1 MILRTEPGTAGDW
14 TVAAVGEA
22 VLALPGTSAESDD
35 LIARLAGP
43 DGFRAAL
50 ERIVVRGISAA
61 PDFAL
66 VDFAAG
72 VVRVV
77 LRGPAEVEAAA
88 GADVRAERISGAGVT
103 TWTERVLEGVEELR
117 LRVPGSSWTLG
128 AGAGAG
134 GASAVVSGAAM
145 PSASAAPGRPVARE
159 DAAPHATLA
168 PPRDE
173 PLAAAPMPVTAVPP
187 APPEAATAETIGSTD
202 AGSPRDAGIDAGT
215 GPDADPDAEP
225 YAFLFGDTV
234 YRTIGGADVRIP
246 NPDPARPGD
255 HDGRTVLVDELVAHE
270 QGDLPAAPPAV
281 GPVLALQLPDGALEP
296 LDAPLLVGRAPSD
309 PGHDASGGTPRL
321 VTIASDDKDISRTH
335 ARIEVAGGAVVVTD
349 LDSRNGTSV
358 TLPGGVPRTLR
369 AGEPAVV
376 LPDTVIDLG
385 GGVVITVRE
394 SA

>member
-22 VLALPGTSAESDD
+22 VLALPGTSVESDD

-50 ERIVVRGISAA
+50 ERIVDRGISAA

-66 VDFAAG
+66 VDLAAG

-77 LRGPAEVEAAA
+77 LRGPAEVEATAA
-88 GADVRAERISGAGVT
+88 GAGARAERISGAGVT

-128 AGAGAG
+128 AGAGSTIVG
-134 GASAVVSGAAM
+134 GAATPG
-145 PSASAAPGRPVARE
+145 ASAAPGRPVARE

-173 PLAAAPMPVTAVPP
+173 PVPVPVPVP
-187 APPEAATAETIGSTD
+187 ATATP
-202 AGSPRDAGIDAGT
+202 AGGAGIDP
-215 GPDADPDAEP
+215 GPDPDPDAEP

-234 YRTIGGADVRIP
+234 YRTVGGADVRIP

-255 HDGRTVLVDELVAHE
+255 HDGRTVLVDELEAHE
-270 QGDLPAAPPAV
+270 QGELPAAPPTA
-281 GPVLALQLPDGALEP
+281 GPELALQLPDGALEP

-309 PGHDASGGTPRL
+309 PGTSGGTPRL

-335 ARIEVAGGAVVVTD
+335 ARIEVAGGAVIVTD